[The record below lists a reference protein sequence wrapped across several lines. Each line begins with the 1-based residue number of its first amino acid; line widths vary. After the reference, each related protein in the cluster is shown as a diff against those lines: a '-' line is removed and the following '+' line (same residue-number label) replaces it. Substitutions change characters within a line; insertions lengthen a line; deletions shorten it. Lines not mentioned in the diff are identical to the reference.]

1 MIKEILFCT
10 LGSIFFAF
18 GMKVPK
24 NCILYVAVGSL
35 ITASCEIGLSSYYGE
50 LITCCTAMICLV
62 IFCEMI
68 ARIKKIP
75 ATIIL
80 MPSTIPLLPG
90 SSIYYAMLY
99 AITGVNEKFFEY
111 TKSTVLTGLGISLG
125 AVIGSVLIKIIDNR
139 KKRLQ

>member
-75 ATIIL
+75 TTIIL

-99 AITGVNEKFFEY
+99 AITGANEKFFEY
-111 TKSTVLTGLGISLG
+111 TKSTILTGLGISLG
-125 AVIGSVLIKIIDNR
+125 AVIATVIIKILS

>member
-1 MIKEILFCT
+1 MIKEIIFCT

-24 NCILYVAVGSL
+24 NCILFVTVGSL
-35 ITASCEIGLSSYYGE
+35 ITASCESILNEYYGE
-50 LITCCTAMICLV
+50 LIACCTAMICLV
-62 IFCEMI
+62 FFCETI

-75 ATIIL
+75 TTVIL
-80 MPSTIPLLPG
+80 MPSAIPLLPG

-99 AITGVNEKFFEY
+99 AITGINEKFLAY
-111 TKSTVLTGLGISLG
+111 TKSTLLTGLGISLG
-125 AVIGSVLIKIIDNR
+125 AVIGSVVIKIFDKS

>member
-111 TKSTVLTGLGISLG
+111 TKSTILTGLGISLG
-125 AVIGSVLIKIIDNR
+125 AVIATVIIKILS

>member
-24 NCILYVAVGSL
+24 NCILFVAIGSF
-35 ITASCEIGLSSYYGE
+35 ITASCERVLSGFYGE
-50 LITCCTAMICLV
+50 LIACSTAMICLV
-62 IFCEMI
+62 FFCEVI
-68 ARIKKIP
+68 ARTKKIP
-75 ATIIL
+75 TTVVL

-99 AITGVNEKFFEY
+99 AITGMGEKFLIY
-111 TKSTVLTGLGISLG
+111 AKSTLLTGLGISLG
-125 AVIGSVLIKIIDNR
+125 AVIGSVVIKLIDKR

>member
-75 ATIIL
+75 TTIIL

-99 AITGVNEKFFEY
+99 AITSDNNKFLSY
-111 TKSTVLTGLGISLG
+111 AKSTVLTGLGISLG
-125 AVIGSVLIKIIDNR
+125 AVIATVIIKILS
-139 KKRLQ
+139 KKRLLS